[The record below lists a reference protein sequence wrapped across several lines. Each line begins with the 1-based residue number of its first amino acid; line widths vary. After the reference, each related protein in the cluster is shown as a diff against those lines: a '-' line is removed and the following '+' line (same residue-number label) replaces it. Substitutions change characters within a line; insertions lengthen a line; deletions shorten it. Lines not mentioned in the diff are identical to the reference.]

1 MRSKKKTIGYFL
13 VIAICYMYIVTMTS
27 SFGINIDIFGLATR
41 RAQLLIMVAL
51 MGIICVISGRMLAYN
66 SILKSGALLMLY
78 MFILGINQNGNLA
91 SWISCSVMWYFIF
104 LIFYNM
110 DFCSMDIIAVAPIL
124 FGTSVILSAVYIY
137 GTLSV
142 HTIISVASSNSIYFV
157 LCALPFVFL
166 IPKVKWQLIGL
177 FAATATILISKKGT
191 CLLALAI
198 IWGIFAVKSLNVKKI
213 SISKIVV
220 RLCIAVLLIIV
231 LTTIFQTQTNIQ
243 ISEVL
248 ENTWSELN
256 SGGNGRIDI
265 YASAWNE
272 FLRSDIWG
280 QLFGHGYNWINSV
293 INIGTHND
301 FLMVLCNYGL
311 IGFVLYMSFWFCLI
325 QGILQLKKIDSNFL
339 LPYEVSIVVF
349 FAVSMGS
356 NVINTQIQF
365 LLLCVL
371 WGICSPH
378 QCRNN
383 SNRGD
388 QYEDCACN
396 SKY

>member
-27 SFGINIDIFGLATR
+27 SFGINIDIFGIATR

-51 MGIICVISGRMLAYN
+51 IGIICVISGRMLAYN

-78 MFILGINQNGNLA
+78 MFIWGINQNGDIA
-91 SWISCSVMWYFIF
+91 SWISCSVMWYFIL

-110 DFCSMDIIAVAPIL
+110 DFCSMDIISVAPIL
-124 FGTSVILSAVYIY
+124 FGTSVILSVVYIY
-137 GTLSV
+137 GILSV
-142 HTIISVASSNSIYFV
+142 NTIISVASSNSIYFV

-166 IPKVKWQLIGL
+166 MPKIKWQLIGL

-220 RLCIAVLLIIV
+220 RLCIAMLLIIV
-231 LTTIFQTQTNIQ
+231 LSTIFQTLTNIQ

-248 ENTWSELN
+248 ENTWAELN
-256 SGGNGRIDI
+256 SGGNGRSDI

-280 QLFGHGYNWINSV
+280 QLFGHGYDWINSV

-301 FLMVLCNYGL
+301 FLMVLCNYGI

-325 QGILQLKKIDSNFL
+325 QGILQLKKIDSDFL

-349 FAVSMGS
+349 FAVSMAS

-378 QCRNN
+378 QRRNN

>member
-1 MRSKKKTIGYFL
+1 MGYLRSQEL
-13 VIAICYMYIVTMTS
+13 EC
-27 SFGINIDIFGLATR
+27 
-41 RAQLLIMVAL
+41 
-51 MGIICVISGRMLAYN
+51 
-66 SILKSGALLMLY
+66 
-78 MFILGINQNGNLA
+78 
-91 SWISCSVMWYFIF
+91 
-104 LIFYNM
+104 
-110 DFCSMDIIAVAPIL
+110 
-124 FGTSVILSAVYIY
+124 
-137 GTLSV
+137 
-142 HTIISVASSNSIYFV
+142 
-157 LCALPFVFL
+157 
-166 IPKVKWQLIGL
+166 
-177 FAATATILISKKGT
+177 
-191 CLLALAI
+191 
-198 IWGIFAVKSLNVKKI
+198 KKI

-220 RLCIAVLLIIV
+220 RLCIALLLIIV
-231 LTTIFQTQTNIQ
+231 LSTIFQTQTNIQ
-243 ISEVL
+243 IGEVL

-256 SGGNGRIDI
+256 SGGNGRSDI

-301 FLMVLCNYGL
+301 FLMVLCNYGI

-325 QGILQLKKIDSNFL
+325 QDILQLKKIDSDFL